1 MVPVTVQ
8 ATRVRDHRTGQAME
22 HLQTGKML
30 IWGKRQGKYPAV
42 SAIKAVI
49 NGLLVVSTA

>member
-1 MVPVTVQ
+1 
-8 ATRVRDHRTGQAME
+8 ME